1 MNKPGL
7 SVTVAV
13 AMVVGGILF
22 PYGNA
27 AVAQNGFRVDP
38 ASGFEAKAPPTA
50 NRREEKPNRTHER
63 DGKIPT
69 EITAS
74 KETTFDE
81 KTRKAVFVGDVSVKD
96 AQFHLTCEKLT
107 AYLRRDSSRRGAGG
121 SGPDTGGGLERA
133 VAEGGVVIVQEKV
146 DDKGEVTRYVG
157 KARKAEYDA
166 STGNVTLSGWPQIQQ
181 GINTQVATEEGTV
194 MILNQKGALQTRGA
208 SKTVI
213 SDSSGPVPGK
223 KEKNTGPRPGAMFH
237 RTATGSHS

>member
-1 MNKPGL
+1 MSKPGL
-7 SVTVAV
+7 SVAVAV
-13 AMVVGGILF
+13 AMVLGGSFF
-22 PYGNA
+22 PHGSA
-27 AVAQNGFRVDP
+27 MAQNGFRVDP
-38 ASGFEAKAPPTA
+38 ASGFEAKSPASGDRSGERPK
-50 NRREEKPNRTHER
+50 RSHER

-81 KTRKAVFVGDVSVKD
+81 KTRKAVFLGDVSVKD

-107 AYLRRDSSRRGAGG
+107 AYLRRDSSREGAERKA
-121 SGPDTGGGLERA
+121 PEAGGGLERA

-166 STGNVTLSGWPQIQQ
+166 ATGNVTLSGWPQIQQ

-194 MILNQKGALQTRGA
+194 MILNQKGALQTRGP

-223 KEKNTGPRPGAMFH
+223 KEKNASPRPGAMFH